1 MSIKH
6 GWLVLVLVLAV
17 AGALIYA
24 GFLYQNLLNE
34 LELAWSRAEELNG
47 ELATSRQINNSLTKS
62 LDLEKGRNDTFEV
75 ELHGIAGTVGT
86 LTKLSQTDPELLK
99 KYSKIYFLSE
109 NYIPESLTPI
119 KEDYLFDPK
128 SKLEIHT
135 KIQPYLNKLIGA
147 AAKDG
152 QTLKI
157 ASAYRSFET
166 QESLKSR
173 YRVKYGSGANQFSAD
188 QGYSEHQLGT
198 TVDFATASSSFNGFE
213 KTEAYK
219 WLMDNAYRFGF
230 VISFP
235 SENDYYIFEP
245 WHWRFVGVKL
255 AEKVKQ
261 DNRYFYSWPQR
272 TIDEYLVYLFD

>member
-6 GWLVLVLVLAV
+6 SWLVLVLVLAV

-109 NYIPESLTPI
+109 NYIPESLATI

-135 KIQPYLNKLIGA
+135 KIQPYLDKLIEA

-213 KTEAYK
+213 KTEAFK

-261 DNRYFYSWPQR
+261 ENRYFYSWPQR